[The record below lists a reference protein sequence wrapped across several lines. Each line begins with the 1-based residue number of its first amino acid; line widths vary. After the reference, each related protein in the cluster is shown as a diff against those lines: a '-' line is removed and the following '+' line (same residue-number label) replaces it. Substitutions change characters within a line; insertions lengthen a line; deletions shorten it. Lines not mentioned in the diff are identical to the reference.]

1 MAAINVL
8 VVGDGPFMTQDPPK
22 YGISFLPSQDLT
34 DNTFTVA
41 EFLHLLRNNTV
52 AGISVDTA
60 HRRDDPN
67 ATFPNFNFATSV
79 NLSKYDVLW
88 LFGYEGWNYE
98 TNPYGSAI
106 GSDELA
112 AIATFMA
119 AGRGVF
125 SVGDHAG
132 MGSLMCGQIPRV
144 RSMRNWFGR
153 PGDIPPG
160 CPTSAINCSGL
171 VVSAVNSPGRSGEP
185 VPGVGRS
192 DTLQRNPADTGA
204 SFEFDNQS
212 DAIPQLLSF
221 PRTTVHPILKG
232 EKGPINRYPD
242 HMHEG
247 EVVTPASLSETVTI
261 NGAPFVEY
269 PSIGAFQPKPSIEA
283 TGSIVGGH
291 ATDVESTAVTCE
303 QGNFTGDGALT
314 VAANIGTLCVYDG
327 RGVGAG
333 RVVTDSSFH
342 HFLDLNLIG
351 DPCGSTVDRKEGFAA
366 GLVNANHDP
375 VTPAVGGILADLQ
388 SFYVNTVVW
397 LARADPDYPPPFM
410 NNSIYGTAWDAT
422 SGWASSWYDVPGG
435 PTANPGSPVT
445 AIARNPNH
453 LDLFVTATNSQIY
466 STYWDAASGWA
477 GGWFDVPGGGA
488 ANPGSQVT
496 AIARNPDHLDLFVT
510 GTDGQVYS
518 TNWDAAT
525 SWAGG
530 WFEVPGGA
538 ATIAGSTVTV
548 VSRTPD
554 HLDLFITNQAGS
566 ILSTYWDAATSW
578 AGGWFAVPGGG
589 AAYPGSP
596 VTVIA
601 RNPDHLDLF
610 LIGTDSQIH
619 STYWDAA
626 TSWAAGWFAVPGGI
640 TANLGST
647 VTVVARDADH
657 LDLFITNQAGSI
669 LSTYWDAASSWAGS
683 WFDVP
688 GALTANPTST
698 VTAIARNP
706 NHLDLFVTGSDGQ
719 IHSTYWDAASS
730 WASGWFDVP
739 GGGPAVPG
747 STVTAIAR
755 NPDVLDLFVTG

>member
-8 VVGDGPFMTQDPPK
+8 VVGDGPFMNQNPPSE
-22 YGISFLPSQDLT
+22 GINFLTSQDLT

-52 AGISVDTA
+52 RGISVDTA
-60 HRRDDPN
+60 HRRNDPN
-67 ATFPNFNFATSV
+67 ATFPNFDFVTSV

-88 LFGYEGWNYE
+88 LFGYEGWNYGL
-98 TNPYGSAI
+98 NPYGSTI
-106 GSDELA
+106 GSGELA
-112 AIATFMA
+112 AIATFMD
-119 AGRGVF
+119 GGGGVF
-125 SVGDHAG
+125 AVGDHAG

-160 CPTSAINCSGL
+160 CPTTAIDYSGA
-171 VVSAVNSPGRSGEP
+171 VVSAVNSPGLSGDP

-192 DTLQRNPADTGA
+192 DTLRMNPADKGG

-221 PRTTVHPILKG
+221 HGNIVHPILQG
-232 EKGPINRYPD
+232 ENGPINRYPD

-247 EVVTPASLSETVTI
+247 VVVTPASFSETVMI
-261 NGAPFVEY
+261 NGVPFVEY
-269 PSIGAFQPKPSIEA
+269 PSIGTLQPKPSIIA
-283 TGSIVGGH
+283 TGTIVGGH
-291 ATDVESTAVTCE
+291 PTDVESTAVSCE
-303 QGNFTGDGALT
+303 QGNFTGDPTPT
-314 VAANIGTLCVYDG
+314 VTATIGILCVYDG
-327 RGVGAG
+327 WSVDVG

-351 DPCGSTVDRKEGFAA
+351 DPCGSTVDRQQGFAA

-375 VTPAVGGILADLQ
+375 VTPVAGGILADLQ
-388 SFYVNTVVW
+388 AFYVNTVVW
-397 LARADPDYPPPFM
+397 LARVNADYPPPFT
-410 NNSIYGTAWDAT
+410 NYLIYTTSWDAIA
-422 SGWASSWYDVPGG
+422 GWASSWFDVAGG
-435 PTANPGSPVT
+435 VTANPGSPIT

-453 LDLFVTATNSQIY
+453 LDLFVAATNSQIY
-466 STYWDAASGWA
+466 STYWDVA
-477 GGWFDVPGGGA
+477 GGWAEGWFEVPGGGT

-496 AIARNPDHLDLFVT
+496 AIARNPDHFDLFVT
-510 GTDGQVYS
+510 GTDGKVYS

-538 ATIAGSTVTV
+538 ATIAGAPVTV
-548 VSRTPD
+548 VSRNPD

-566 ILSTYWDAATSW
+566 ILSTYWDAATGW
-578 AGGWFAVPGGG
+578 AVGWFDIPGGG
-589 AAYPGSP
+589 AASPGSP

-610 LIGTDSQIH
+610 LIGTDGQIY
-619 STYWDAA
+619 STYWDTA
-626 TSWAAGWFAVPGGI
+626 TGWAVGWFGVPGGA

-647 VTVVARDADH
+647 VTVVARNPDH
-657 LDLFITNQAGSI
+657 LDLFVTNQVGSI
-669 LSTYWDAASSWAGS
+669 LSTYWDTASSWAGG

-688 GALTANPTST
+688 GALTANPASV

-706 NHLDLFVTGSDGQ
+706 EHLDLFVTGSDGQ

-730 WASGWFDVP
+730 WANGWFDVP

-755 NPDVLDLFVTG
+755 DPDHLDLFVTG